1 MPSLQTRLCRIL
13 DIGTSI
19 VQASIDQAPNS
30 AMATAVSNASGL
42 GKLTFLRRNADE
54 VRRLIGETRE
64 QTDRPF
70 SANFILRG
78 LDGASERI
86 DACPR
91 YRKRDRGRSGP
102 GDAECQRPDSGIAG

>member
-1 MPSLQTRLCRIL
+1 
-13 DIGTSI
+13 
-19 VQASIDQAPNS
+19 
-30 AMATAVSNASGL
+30 MAAAVSNASGL

-86 DACPR
+86 DACPDIV
-91 YRKRDRGRSGP
+91 KEI
-102 GDAECQRPDSGIAG
+102 AEEAVQVMRNANDLIRE